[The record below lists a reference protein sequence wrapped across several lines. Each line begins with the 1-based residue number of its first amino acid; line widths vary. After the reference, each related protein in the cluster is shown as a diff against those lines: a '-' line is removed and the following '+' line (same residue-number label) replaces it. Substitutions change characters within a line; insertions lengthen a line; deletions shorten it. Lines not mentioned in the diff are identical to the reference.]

1 MPTNVIHATSMVAK
15 KKNPSQNL
23 RRIFVATLV
32 KVVRVEGEVQCDGE
46 VDKDAQEG
54 VEVGLVTGN
63 SWPYL

>member
-15 KKNPSQNL
+15 KRTLPK
-23 RRIFVATLV
+23 IFVATLV
-32 KVVRVEGEVQCDGE
+32 KVVRVEGEVQRHGE